1 MNLRDYFFEAAA
13 SHGAVPGVIAS
24 LWDEIRTAY
33 DAPGRYYHNLT
44 HLENMLEQLLSARS
58 LIREWDIVLFA
69 LCYHDFVYEALQGNN
84 EAESAAVAETH
95 LKMLG
100 LDKRKTDAVSAM
112 IMATK
117 KHELCDQEDINLFT
131 DADLSIL
138 GAGKEIYCQYAAAI
152 REEYAAVPDMLYM
165 PGRKKVLQH
174 FLDMEH
180 IFKTP
185 VFREQ
190 LEARARINL
199 QEELN
204 NL

>member
-13 SHGAVPGVIAS
+13 SYGQEPGVIAP
-24 LWDEIRTAY
+24 LWEEISTAY
-33 DAPGRYYHNLT
+33 AAPGRYYHNLT
-44 HLENMLEQLLSARS
+44 HLENMLEQLLPVRA
-58 LIREWDIVLFA
+58 LIREWDTVIFA

-95 LKMLG
+95 LKALG
-100 LDKRKTDAVSAM
+100 LDTGKVETVTAM
-112 IMATK
+112 IMATQ
-117 KHELCDQEDINLFT
+117 KHGLHEDTDRNLFT

-138 GAGKEIYCQYAAAI
+138 GADRETYRQYAAAI
-152 REEYAAVPDMLYM
+152 RKEYAAVPDLLYI

-174 FLDMEH
+174 FLDMEQ

-185 VFREQ
+185 AFSAQ

-199 QEELN
+199 QEELDH
-204 NL
+204 L